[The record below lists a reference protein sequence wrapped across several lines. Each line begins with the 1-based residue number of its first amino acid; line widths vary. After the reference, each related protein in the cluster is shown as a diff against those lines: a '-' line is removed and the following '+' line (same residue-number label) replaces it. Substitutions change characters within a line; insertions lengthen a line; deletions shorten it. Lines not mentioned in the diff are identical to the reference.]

1 MELRSYTAHGVH
13 RMQST
18 RPRLDITNL
27 GLLDDLPSP
36 PAVAMEILR
45 LSRAEDTGIDQL
57 AEVLTHDPAM
67 SSKVIRVA
75 NSAAYR
81 RRTDVLT
88 VADAASR
95 LGMRSLWVIAL
106 GFSLVR
112 DMPKSGRFAGLDIE
126 DFWRRSLTVAAASR
140 RVARRS
146 LPQQAEEAFVVG
158 LFSHLGRL
166 VLAERAPGLYSEV
179 VAMGDGWPPTAL
191 ERSHLGFSNLEI
203 GAALLRAW
211 ELPELFSEA
220 VDEIEGARTPAGEGI
235 RLSDVVRA
243 AATADI
249 VLADASET
257 QALQSLDTDARR
269 LLGASSSAEDLLDGV
284 EDDLADLF
292 DLFELSAGETTD
304 VAALLGESRSKL
316 VVASVELAQDL
327 DAEAQRS
334 RSFSREVRQL
344 QARVREDPLT
354 RLPNRTAFDE
364 FLQRELELRR
374 RSTPSTALGVLLIDI
389 DRFKLLNDEY
399 GHQAGDDVLRLIAAS
414 LSSGCRRGEL
424 LARYG
429 GEEFV
434 LVAPWCTVEDL
445 EAAGERLRT
454 GVEQLSI
461 EVSEHVVGV
470 TVSVG
475 GACATDVE
483 TIQEAN
489 RLIQKAD
496 GYLYRAKRRGRNRT
510 EVSPEDVL

>member
-1 MELRSYTAHGVH
+1 
-13 RMQST
+13 MQST
-18 RPRLDITNL
+18 RPRLDITHL

-45 LSRAEDTGIDQL
+45 LSRIEGTGIDEL
-57 AEVLTHDPAM
+57 ANVLSHDPAM

-81 RRTDVLT
+81 RRSDVLT
-88 VADAASR
+88 VADAAGR
-95 LGMRSLWVIAL
+95 LGMRSLSVIAL

-112 DMPKSGRFAGLDIE
+112 DMPKSGRIAGLDVD
-126 DFWRRSLTVAAASR
+126 DFWKRSLTVAA
-140 RVARRS
+140 VARRIAHRT
-146 LPQQAEEAFVVG
+146 LPQLAEEAFVVG
-158 LFSHLGRL
+158 LFTHLGRIL
-166 VLAERAPGLYSEV
+166 LAEHAPGLYGQV
-179 VAMGDGWPPTAL
+179 VEIGDGWPPTAL

-211 ELPELFSEA
+211 QLPELFSRT
-220 VDEIEGARTPAGEGI
+220 VDQLEEPRTAAGEEL

-243 AATADI
+243 AVTADM
-249 VLADASET
+249 VVADATDSP
-257 QALQSLDTDARR
+257 ALQSLDADAHR
-269 LLGASSSAEDLLDGV
+269 LLGATSSAEELLAGV
-284 EDDLADLF
+284 SDDVAEAF
-292 DLFELSAGETTD
+292 DLFEIGQSEPID
-304 VAALLGESRSKL
+304 IEPLLAESRSML
-316 VVASVELAQDL
+316 VVASVELAGDL
-327 DAEAQRS
+327 EAEGQRS
-334 RSFSREVRQL
+334 RSLAREVREL
-344 QARVREDPLT
+344 QARVREDSLT
-354 RLPNRTAFDE
+354 RLPNRAALDE

-374 RSTPSTALGVLLIDI
+374 RSNPTTAMGVLLVDI

-399 GHQAGDDVLRLIAAS
+399 GHQAGDDVLRLVAAS

-434 LVAPWCTVEDL
+434 LVAPTCTVEDL
-445 EAAGERLRT
+445 EAAAERLRT
-454 GVEQLSI
+454 DVEQLSI
-461 EVSEHVVGV
+461 EVGGHVVGV

-483 TIQEAN
+483 NAEDAD